1 MSLFTFIKADPT
13 PDQEEEGSDY
23 SSSRLFQSADVHN
36 ISNGGVSWTSPA
48 AWGEKLGNMGRFI
61 AVSAL
66 SGVNSFY
73 NSGAV
78 IGQFF
83 NPGIQE
89 RDTAN
94 WITSLDTNLGD
105 YYRINQ
111 ESADVTGFILGA
123 VIPGLGGIKVFNA
136 GQLAL
141 KTALV
146 EGKVGG
152 GMGRALGLL
161 VPKTDEFMAA
171 AAKDITASTTTLN
184 LLNANTTKAIASG
197 LWQNVMEAAA
207 FETMVQATMFQ
218 SPILQQ
224 QDGWDIAKN
233 IAIGGALGGTV
244 AGIFGAAK
252 LRGTLKTAI
261 AQEEVLR
268 RPFQELPQFSTASP
282 AANRL
287 VTLAADLEMAAVPV
301 TLRKANGELVE
312 NNFATTK
319 TLYDQKVQSSL
330 NEQRKAWND
339 LAGKDNLL
347 GNLTADLMAP
357 VRTADGQLASGFA
370 QQTYEAASGAI
381 AILRPLEIHPLEK
394 AQELAIK
401 AGKQAERP
409 VSARYVKLFGDDS
422 GTLFDNLPTVISF
435 ADRVGGGKEAVR
447 QEIKRVYGWTQRNEK
462 LKTKYDQA
470 DRWSA
475 LSLKGARA
483 AQEAEARHIW
493 AAKSSGFIES
503 IPEGSIIDA
512 YDLPL
517 LQRALT
523 DGQWKIK
530 IVSGEGPSLSVR
542 EITSLED
549 LYKHIKQAKDETI
562 EHFSKSFLTK
572 KGKAKKNGLIPKE
585 DASVAIGKIAD
596 VRKNYLDGNPSGVEA
611 DDLFALSSSQ
621 RKFTQQLQER
631 GISLASEEAQTPIQ
645 FLPSYAKVLYEPA
658 NDIAAISE
666 NVLDGITHYA
676 EMEKI
681 FVESAKRATAKV
693 LGKWAELFPTLPKDK
708 LATATRDD
716 KSAGLF
722 SNDSSAYGTVSSSM
736 SFIGSITR
744 EVKQQFKK
752 QINETLAPA
761 LTKVGGKQEAAFEFE
776 SLNQKVTR
784 TGKQFYLREAED
796 GTMVLIDRTLVSA
809 KNGVE
814 EINWDLAEE
823 GKNAFNIVHPE
834 TAELIAAHIE
844 TTGRRTGNFREI
856 HAAQGK
862 IDAKDPGVFRP
873 IRPDLK
879 QYPYFAFVKDPRVTE
894 SGHMT
899 MIHAASEKELAQLV
913 ERVPPQYKVIYKKDT
928 EEYFKARDEYEYQRT
943 LNENYINSDLANK
956 GVFSN
961 FFPKSDPQ
969 KIIDDILQQHYRE
982 SDTLVYEAVR
992 LNYEPEFA
1000 LLEDLGRQYSL
1011 VETSRFASR
1020 ADKIEAQSKNPYF
1033 NQIKT
1038 ALDISKINEHPLIY
1052 SANKILDTAFS
1063 RAWSS
1068 IARTWDEIKT
1078 PQELERI
1085 NQQLDE
1091 FGMKPAYYDAAMQA
1105 LVNHTAPRGELTRFV
1120 RGANAILSRFTL
1132 GLDPLNALNNAIGS
1146 NILRGTE
1153 LGLITRA
1160 IKEGNQAVAGD
1171 LSALAKIKLPGVDAE
1186 VLSAPKLIA
1195 RAIKNFW
1202 EDRPQPV
1209 QYRNDQGFL
1218 VNKLDA
1224 NGNQIYEK
1232 TGPLMARYKEMQLI
1246 KDRAEQLRML
1256 VDDFTLKGTETAAE
1270 LDQRLKRGFARAKE
1284 LTSETLDKGE
1294 KLAGNVLAE
1303 EFNRFVSANVMDQ
1316 ITSIAVKH
1324 GLMDDK
1330 TARTYINTFVNRV
1343 EGNIVASQR
1352 PMVFQGPI
1360 GQAISLFQSYQFNL
1374 IQQLLRYVAEGK
1386 GKDLAMLAGLQST
1399 LYGYQSLPG
1408 FQAINVHIIG
1418 QLSGNTEHR
1427 DLYDLTYGVVGRTA
1441 GDFLLYGIPSNLLD
1455 TNIYSRGDVNPR
1467 HLTILPTSL
1476 QETPI
1481 VAGWGKFF
1489 GNIYETSKKIA
1500 GGANVWESFLQGVEH
1515 NGISRPLAG
1524 MAQTLQ
1530 AFGPEGMAY
1539 STTSKGTIL
1548 YQNDFMSL
1556 ATLTRIAGGRPMDE
1570 AVVNDATFR
1579 VKFYEAARRSKQ
1591 QALAERVKSTLI
1603 QGNEPSPEQI
1613 EKFAEDYAKL
1623 GGKQKD
1629 FNKWMMEMYKNANT
1643 SQAEKISESLS
1654 NPYSYKIQLLMGGS
1668 E

>member
-1 MSLFTFIKADPT
+1 MSDFTFLQTKPAE
-13 PDQEEEGSDY
+13 DQEEEGTDFSA
-23 SSSRLFQSADVHN
+23 SRLFQSADLHN
-36 ISNGGVSWTSPA
+36 ISNGGVSWTNPA
-48 AWGEKLGNMGRFI
+48 SWGEKLGNAGRFI

-73 NSGAV
+73 NTGAA

-83 NPGIQE
+83 DPGIQE
-89 RDTAN
+89 RDTAD

-105 YYRINQ
+105 YYSINQ
-111 ESADVTGFILGA
+111 DAADVTGFILGA
-123 VIPGLGGIKVFNA
+123 IVPGLGGIKIFNA
-136 GQLAL
+136 GQVAL
-141 KTALV
+141 KTALNT
-146 EGKVGG
+146 GKVGG

-161 VPKTDEFMAA
+161 VPKTDEFMSLAM
-171 AAKDITASTTTLN
+171 KDITASTTTLN
-184 LLNANTTKAIASG
+184 LVNANTTKAIGAG

-207 FETMVQATMFQ
+207 FETMVQATMFR
-218 SPILQQ
+218 SPILEQ

-233 IAIGGALGGTV
+233 IAIGGALGGTIG
-244 AGIFGAAK
+244 GIFGAAK
-252 LRGTLKTAI
+252 LRGALKTAVT
-261 AQEEVLR
+261 QEEILR

-287 VTLAADLEMAAVPV
+287 VTLATDLEMAAVPV
-301 TLRKANGELVE
+301 TLRRADGSLVE
-312 NNFATTK
+312 NNFATSK
-319 TLYDQKVQSSL
+319 VLYDKKVESSL
-330 NEQRKAWND
+330 NQQREAWND
-339 LAGKDNLL
+339 LAGQDKLL
-347 GNLTADLMAP
+347 GNITADLMAP
-357 VRTADGQLASGFA
+357 ARSADGQLVPGFA
-370 QQTYEAASGAI
+370 QQNYEAASGAVSI
-381 AILRPLEIHPLEK
+381 MRPLEISALEK

-401 AGKQAERP
+401 AGKEVEKP
-409 VSARYVKLFGDDS
+409 VAARFVKLFGDDA
-422 GTLFDNLPTVISF
+422 GEMRNNLPTVVSF
-435 ADRVGGGKEAVR
+435 ADRVGGGKDAVR
-447 QEIKRVYGWTQRNEK
+447 AEIKRVYGFTQRSER
-462 LKTKYDQA
+462 LQTKYDLP

-493 AAKSSGFIES
+493 AAKSSGFIDE
-503 IPEGSIIDA
+503 IPPGSVIDA

-517 LQRALT
+517 LQRAYS
-523 DGQWKIK
+523 DGQWNIK

-542 EITSLED
+542 AITSKED
-549 LYKHIKQAKDETI
+549 LYKHLKDVKDETI
-562 EHFSKSFLTK
+562 LHYKKSFLTK
-572 KGKAKKNGLIPKE
+572 RGKAKKNGLIPKE
-585 DASVAIGKIAD
+585 DSDIAIGKIAD

-611 DDLFALSSSQ
+611 DDLFALSAAQ
-621 RKFTQQLQER
+621 RKFHKQLQER
-631 GISLASEEAQTPIQ
+631 GISMATEEAQTPVQ
-645 FLPSYAKVLYEPA
+645 FLPSYMKVLYEPA
-658 NDIAAISE
+658 KDVAAIDG
-666 NVLDGITHYA
+666 NVMDGITHYA

-681 FVESAKRATAKV
+681 YVESARRATAKV
-693 LGKWAELFPTLPKDK
+693 LGRWAEMFPVIPKDK
-708 LATATRDD
+708 LVTATRNDTA
-716 KSAGLF
+716 AGLF

-744 EVKQQFKK
+744 EVKQQFRK
-752 QINETLAPA
+752 QLNDELAPA
-761 LTKVGGKQEAAFEFE
+761 LTKAAGKQEAIFEFE
-776 SLNQKVTR
+776 SINQKLTR

-796 GTMVLIDRTLVSA
+796 GTMVMIERALVST
-809 KNGVE
+809 KGGVE
-814 EINWDLAEE
+814 EINWELAQD
-823 GKNAFNIVHPE
+823 GVNAFNLKHPE
-834 TAELIAAHIE
+834 TVELIQAHIAAS
-844 TTGRRTGNFREI
+844 GRRTNNFREI

-862 IDAKDPGVFRP
+862 ADVKDAGVFRP

-879 QYPYFAFVKDPRVTE
+879 QYPYFAFVRDPRVTE
-894 SGHMT
+894 TGHMT
-899 MIHAASEKELAQLV
+899 MIHAASEKELAELI
-913 ERVPPQYKVIYKKDT
+913 ERVPPQYKVVYKKDT
-928 EEYFKARDEYEYQRT
+928 EDYFKARDEYEYSRT

-969 KIIDDILQQHYRE
+969 KIVDDILQQHYRE

-992 LNYEPEFA
+992 LNYEPEFG

-1011 VETSRFASR
+1011 TETSKFASR

-1038 ALDISKINEHPLIY
+1038 ALDISKVNEFPLVY
-1052 SANKILDTAFS
+1052 SANKILDQAFS
-1063 RAWSS
+1063 RAWS
-1068 IARTWDEIKT
+1068 AVTRTFDEIKS
-1078 PQELERI
+1078 PAELDKI
-1085 NQQLDE
+1085 NAQLDE

-1153 LGLITRA
+1153 MGLLTRA
-1160 IKEGNQAVAGD
+1160 IREGNQAVAGD
-1171 LSALAKIKLPGVDAE
+1171 LAQIAKIKLPGVDAE
-1186 VLSAPKLIA
+1186 VISAPKLLA
-1195 RAIKNFW
+1195 RAVSNFW
-1202 EDRPQPV
+1202 KDDGTV
-1209 QYRNDQGFL
+1209 
-1218 VNKLDA
+1218 
-1224 NGNQIYEK
+1224 
-1232 TGPLMARYKEMQLI
+1232 MARYKEMQII

-1256 VDDFTLKGTETAAE
+1256 VDDFTLKGTETVAE
-1270 LDQRLKRGFARAKE
+1270 LDQRMKRGFARAKE
-1284 LTSETLDKGE
+1284 LTTETLDKGE
-1294 KLAGNVLAE
+1294 KLTGNILAE
-1303 EFNRFVSANVMDQ
+1303 DFNRFVSANVMDQ
-1316 ITSIAVKH
+1316 LTSIAVKN
-1324 GLMDDK
+1324 GLMDDR

-1352 PMVFQGPI
+1352 PMIFQGPI

-1427 DLYDLTYGVVGRTA
+1427 DLYDITYGAVGRTA
-1441 GDFLLYGIPSNLLD
+1441 GDFLLYGIPSNILD

-1500 GGANVWESFLQGVEH
+1500 GGSDVWETFLQGVEH

-1539 STTSKGTIL
+1539 STTNKGTIL
-1548 YQNDFMSL
+1548 YQNDLMSI
-1556 ATLTRIAGGRPMDE
+1556 ATLTRVAGGRPMDE
-1570 AVVNDATFR
+1570 AVVNDALFR
-1579 VKFYEAARRSKQ
+1579 VKSYEAARRSKQ
-1591 QALAERVKSTLI
+1591 AALAERVKATLI
-1603 QGNEPSPEQI
+1603 QGNEPTTEQI
-1613 EKFAEDYAKL
+1613 EEFAADYAKM
-1623 GGKQKD
+1623 GGKQKE
-1629 FNKWMMEMYKNANT
+1629 FNKWMMDMYKNANT
-1643 SQAEKISESLS
+1643 PQSEKIAESLS
-1654 NPYSYKIQLLMGGS
+1654 NPYAYKMQLLMGG
-1668 E
+1668 EEQ